1 MQISKKKIIIRLLK
15 QIYDLTD
22 YSIDLEK
29 QIKEQKELL
38 DKKVKEQ
45 WEEEKTQIAK
55 QNQKVYS

>member
-45 WEEEKTQIAK
+45 WEEEKT
-55 QNQKVYS
+55 